1 MSCMRNLSHEKITEA
16 SKSGT
21 DEVYNPIKLVL
32 EPGFGPVVDGT
43 VLSDQII
50 NNVRN
55 GVLRKNTPISW
66 NYAQNDAWS
75 FTGGSFRAME
85 RVLADKG
92 PEFSEA
98 NKFARENDIRV
109 PSDFLN
115 QWIEKVTFEFRKPIK
130 YLLNKIVD
138 NYNRQF

>member
-1 MSCMRNLSHEKITEA
+1 MTCMRNLSYEEIAEA
-16 SKSGT
+16 SQSGT

-43 VLSDQII
+43 VLTDQII

-75 FTGGSFRAME
+75 FTKGSFRAME

-92 PEFSEA
+92 PEFSDA
-98 NKFARENDIRV
+98 NIVARENDIRV

-115 QWIEKVTFEFRKPIK
+115 QWIERVTFAF
-130 YLLNKIVD
+130 
-138 NYNRQF
+138 

>member
-1 MSCMRNLSHEKITEA
+1 MRNLSHEKIAEA

-32 EPGFGPVVDGT
+32 EPGFGPVVDGS

-92 PEFSEA
+92 PEFSDA

-115 QWIEKVTFEFRKPIK
+115 QWIEKVIFLF
-130 YLLNKIVD
+130 
-138 NYNRQF
+138 